1 MNRPS
6 LWSAVAMAILA
17 TTFPV
22 AQISH
27 AESATWSLNPV
38 SGDWNTAANWTPTT
52 VPNGPSDV
60 ATFASSRQRAISLS
74 ADIEINEIIFNS
86 GAGRFAIDSV
96 STAILTISGAGITNN
111 SDMTQQFVVDQN
123 ENGDSDG
130 LRFTNNATAGT
141 KTMLIAMPGVT
152 SDFGTGGAILF
163 EDQSNADHS
172 VIQVFGAD
180 GHAFRNGE
188 LTFLDNSTAGDATI
202 STIGVTG
209 GDVGQLT
216 FFGAST
222 AGNATINN
230 GRSGPIGGFFY
241 FWNTATAGTSE
252 ITNDG
257 YIVFRDSASLDQ
269 ATITNVPNSTGGF
282 YTGSVNFWLTSTAGY
297 GTILNQGG
305 TAAGT
310 NGATTNLIDQS
321 TGGSATLIAEAGTN
335 GGGGGLISF
344 GGMSNGGNVRVEVF
358 GNGSLDISP
367 RALPGTTVGSLEGDG
382 SLFLGANNLSI
393 GSNGLSTTFSGVIQ
407 DGGSSDGT
415 GGQLSKVGSGSLTL
429 SGANT
434 YTGGTT
440 INGGTLYVTNRSSSS
455 AGSGAVQVNAGKLG
469 GTGRIAGAVT
479 IGDGHVPGAYLT
491 PGVAASRP
499 ATLTIRNTVTFQADG
514 TLHFGYKSN
523 GTGDR
528 VVARGVT
535 IQSGAELFFGPID
548 TGTITGGTV
557 FMVINNT
564 AATQINGTFSNLP
577 DGGTTTVGSNTFQ
590 ANYEGGD
597 GNDLTLTV
605 VP

>member
-1 MNRPS
+1 MKFS
-6 LWSAVAMAILA
+6 LTLLFTGLLPFSNLFAG
-17 TTFPV
+17 
-22 AQISH
+22 
-27 AESATWSLNPV
+27 SATWNLNPT
-38 SGDWNTAANWTPTT
+38 SSDWNTAANWTPAT
-52 VPNGPSDV
+52 VPNGPFDV
-60 ATFASSRQRAISLS
+60 ATFASSNQPAISLS
-74 ADIEINEIIFNS
+74 ADIEINEIICNS
-86 GAGRFAIDSV
+86 GAPQFAIDSV

-111 SDMTQQFVVDQN
+111 SGITQQFVVDQN

-141 KTMLIAMPGVT
+141 NTMLIAMPGVT

-163 EDQSNADHS
+163 EDESSADHS
-172 VIQVFGAD
+172 VIQVFGQD
-180 GHAFRNGE
+180 PHAFREGE
-188 LTFLDNSTAGDATI
+188 LTFFDNSTAGDATI
-202 STIGVTG
+202 STLGVSG
-209 GDVGQLT
+209 GYVGALT
-216 FFGAST
+216 FVGAST

-230 GRSGPIGGFFY
+230 GRSGRFGGFFY
-241 FWNTATAGTSE
+241 FWNTAAAGTSE
-252 ITNDG
+252 ITNHG

-269 ATITNVPNSTGGF
+269 ATITNVPGATNGI
-282 YTGSVNFWLTSTAGY
+282 YTGLVEFWLTSTAGS
-297 GTILNQGG
+297 GTIINQGG
-305 TAAGT
+305 AAAGT
-310 NGATTNLIDQS
+310 NGAMTNLIDQS

-335 GGGGGLISF
+335 GGGGGLITF
-344 GGMSNGGNVRVEVF
+344 GGTSNGGNVRVEVF

-382 SLFLGANNLSI
+382 LVLLGANALTI
-393 GSNGLSTTFSGVIQ
+393 GSNNLSTTFSGVIS
-407 DGGSSDGT
+407 DSGLGSLIKT
-415 GGQLSKVGSGSLTL
+415 GNGKLTL

-440 INGGTLYVTNRSSSS
+440 IDGGTLYVTNRSSSS
-455 AGSGAVQVNAGKLG
+455 TGSGAVQVDAGKLG
-469 GTGRIAGAVT
+469 GTGRLAGAVT
-479 IGDGHVPGAYLT
+479 IGDGHAPEAYLT
-491 PGVAASRP
+491 PGIAASRP

-548 TGTITGGTV
+548 TGTITVGTI
-557 FMVINNT
+557 FTVINNT

-577 DGGTTTVGSNTFQ
+577 DGGTITVGNNTFQ

-605 VP
+605 Q